1 MASSFG
7 VRKVVVTGALSAVAI
22 ALSLTQLGYIPWI
35 SGASL
40 SVLQVPAVV
49 GAVLEGPVVGVLV
62 GAVFGATSLVQA
74 AINPAKG
81 PIDVFFV
88 NPLISILPRLF
99 IGLVAWAIYRLF
111 RGKLAPAAAAA
122 AGVAGSL
129 TNSILVLGALVIA
142 GAIPPAIA
150 GTVFVANGLVEAV
163 VCAVLTAGIVAAW
176 KGVEGRAGKAR
187 LADEEGK

>member
-1 MASSFG
+1 
-7 VRKVVVTGALSAVAI
+7 VRKIVITGALAAVAI
-22 ALSLTQLGYIPWI
+22 ALSVTQLGYIPWV

-40 SVLQVPAVV
+40 SILQVPAIV
-49 GAVLEGPVVGVLV
+49 GAVIEGPIVGLLV

-88 NPLISILPRLF
+88 NPLISVLPRIF
-99 IGLVAWAIYRLF
+99 IGLAAWAIFRLF
-111 RGKLAPAAAAA
+111 RGRLAPAAAAA
-122 AGVAGSL
+122 AGIAGSL
-129 TNSILVLGALVIA
+129 TNTILVLAALVLA
-142 GAIPPAIA
+142 GAIPLAIA
-150 GTVFVANGLVEAV
+150 GAVFVANGLVEAA
-163 VCAVLTAGIVAAW
+163 VCALLTAGIVAAW